1 MATKTRKQSYRRAG
15 RSGGRITGG
24 RATRGRGR
32 GGSAKPGGPMG
43 LLNQLTSQLGRTG
56 GRGASK
62 GGGLASKATNFVS
75 GFMGGGGKSG
85 RRRR

>member
-43 LLNQLTSQLGRTG
+43 LLNQLTSQIGRTG
-56 GRGASK
+56 GRGAKK
-62 GGGLASKATNFVS
+62 GGGLASKATNFVG
-75 GFMGGGGKSG
+75 GFLSGGGKSG

>member
-1 MATKTRKQSYRRAG
+1 VATKTRKQSYRRAG

-24 RATRGRGR
+24 RASRGRGR

-43 LLNQLTSQLGRTG
+43 LLNQLTSQVGRTG

-62 GGGLASKATNFVS
+62 GGGLASKAQNFVS
-75 GFMGGGGKSG
+75 GFLSGGGKSG